1 VKLPCQYL
9 TIIKERKKNGLDGRR
24 NYEFINLQVLCTALG
39 TVVLGLHGYSH
50 AELRTTAPK
59 GLIKGD
65 AINLFFLHTVSLK
78 ILGGASVIS

>member
-1 VKLPCQYL
+1 MKLPCQYL
-9 TIIKERKKNGLDGRR
+9 TIIKERKKHGLEGRR